1 MALPIRPNNPNIPI
15 PNTTFSSPLNAYVN
29 GPYFP
34 VVMGTGIDITTPG
47 KVADLNNAGLLE
59 FNGAVGD
66 VNLVA
71 GPGIAVTEVDND
83 FTIDNTGVISLIAGT
98 NIQISGSNGTYT
110 ISSTDAQTGTVTSVG
125 TGVGLTG
132 GPITTSGTISLD
144 VSGVTPGSYTYSDLT
159 VDAYGRITMVSNGV
173 APVTTVTGTAPV
185 QVTGTA
191 PSLTVA
197 VAPSS
202 TTAPGVVQ
210 LVDALNSTSTT
221 QALTAAQGKVLQD
234 QISALAAASNLTF
247 AGTIDG
253 ATGLMVS
260 VSTEA
265 AGLTTPF
272 VVGQAMP
279 AAAAENEDYFTIV
292 SAAGTMTP
300 PGGSSTVTTVGD
312 WFLSTGATYQFLD
325 TGFNPPYAST
335 TEAGIVEL
343 ADNAETQAGTDATL
357 AVTAAGLQSK
367 VSDSVSTAS
376 STSIASSQAVKDAYD
391 AATAAQ
397 TDATQA
403 LSDAAAA
410 QATADAALP
419 LSGGTMTGV
428 INFAPGQTV
437 PVGSIQDGTLTQKGV
452 VQLEDSVSSTSTT
465 TAATPNS
472 VKQAYDAAAAAQV
485 DATQALSD
493 ASSAQ
498 TDATQALSDAA
509 SAQTDATQA
518 LADAAAAQTDATQAL
533 ADAAAAGADVGDLST
548 LTTTD
553 KSSAVAAINEVNAAA
568 SNAQT
573 DATQALADASAAQ
586 GDATQALADAA
597 AAGADVGDLSTLTT
611 TDKSSAVAA
620 INEVNAA
627 ASNAQTDATQALA
640 DASAAQADA
649 TQALADAAA
658 AQSTADA
665 AIPCAALL
673 AKGNLI
679 GASGAGTP
687 VALSVGTDGQV
698 LAANSACSEGLEWI
712 TAGGGSGASPATPT
726 VAGILEGYSC
736 GVDANISVGYGSL
749 AAIDPASG
757 GCINTSLGVNALS
770 SLTFGARNIAIGH
783 EALCTATNTY
793 SNVAIGACA
802 LQNTTLSNNVAI
814 GDLAGYAITT
824 GNANVAIG
832 TRAMVNAT
840 TPSISV
846 AIGCRAMQCAS
857 GSGNV
862 GIGMTA
868 LCKVSGSYN
877 VGLGTSTG
885 QNITTGAG
893 NTFLGALTGGF
904 TNTGSCN
911 VFIGFGTGPLA
922 NTDCCLWMGLDTAV
936 TWLTGDGTSA
946 IKPGAGIIDCAGSC
960 GTAGQVLSSNGSNAI
975 EWIAAG
981 GGGGGS
987 PATPSTE
994 GTVYAYTDL
1003 YDQATPAGGNATLGN
1018 GAGAALTSTDLHNT
1032 IVGSF
1037 AGGSLTGVTGQTAL
1051 GFGALA
1057 QATTP
1062 TTPSEVNVALGYLS
1076 GMSVTT
1082 GGNNILIGQQA
1093 GLNYTTESGNIIIG
1107 NTAGGAAADA
1117 GIIRIGHGSQQA
1129 YIELDAGGAIDI
1141 SGSTAGTAGQ
1151 VLTSAGPNNP
1161 PTWATPSGGSSPVVT
1176 YNQLINV
1183 TASTAA
1189 SVIGWGAERGT
1200 SENYLLSGNVSAMLF
1215 ITANNG
1221 GNGTNV
1227 VAWAQIMLNGLG
1239 GSSLSQVIASDT
1251 TGGTF
1256 SIASVIYPAYSDTT
1270 VQFTSTTTDS
1280 PMLFNISLNWFGGFR
1295 YNPTVYGTAAT

>member
-29 GPYFP
+29 GPYLP

-197 VAPSS
+197 VASSS

-518 LADAAAAQTDATQAL
+518 MADAAAAQT
-533 ADAAAAGADVGDLST
+533 
-548 LTTTD
+548 
-553 KSSAVAAINEVNAAA
+553 
-568 SNAQT
+568 
-573 DATQALADASAAQ
+573 
-586 GDATQALADAA
+586 DATQALADAA

-658 AQSTADA
+658 AQSTSDA

-857 GSGNV
+857 GSGNI

-1003 YDQATPAGGNATLGN
+1003 YDQATPAGGNAALGN